1 MSLPSPNLDD
11 LRFQRDLVDEARK
24 RIIHYCPEWTEYN
37 LSDPGI
43 TLIELFAW
51 MTELITYRLNQ
62 VPEKNYLKFLELLG
76 TTLQPASSAKTDLTF
91 WLSVPL
97 PINPEDTTSVI
108 VPEGVEVASRPSGD
122 EEQVIFTTERK
133 LVIKP
138 PSLTQV
144 RRESEFHKNA
154 LPRLGIEIFYPF
166 NQQKPKPGDT
176 FYLGFDETV
185 DISGHILKLD
195 FQCNPTAAVGIR
207 REDPPWVWE
216 CSNGKG
222 DWLEITPSDFPG
234 EKDTTGGLNNPAG
247 SLVFYLPLAFKPETV
262 QGRSAFW
269 LRCRLEQRDPSQ
281 GMYTESPRIVSLRAT
296 TLGGTVPASHAIV
309 INYENLG
316 MSNGDP
322 GQTFNLSHAPILE
335 TTPDECIEVEEM
347 NLGELVFV
355 PWKRVDTF
363 AFSDRF
369 DRHYMLDT
377 ANGVVQ
383 FGPSIRQSD
392 GTMRQYGRVPESHRT
407 IRFSHYRFGGGVKG
421 NVPVDSLQTIT
432 TALAYISRVTNL
444 RRAAGGQDP
453 ETLEEAKVRARR
465 MLRAQKRA
473 VTSEDYQQICKE
485 ASRGV
490 ARARC
495 NLPRPVEGLPSSG
508 VVEILVV
515 PAVADSLRAGDLSHL
530 ALDDYLIKTVTQY
543 LDQYRV
549 LTSIVRV
556 REPSYLGIKV
566 IARVVPADYSHP
578 ETVRQRIDER
588 LRSYLSPLPLQTSE
602 DTSDDFT
609 GPGWEGWVFGKDL
622 FIAEL
627 IALIQHVPG
636 VKYVL
641 DVQVQS
647 RQVIPRLELPLDAAA
662 SAPPPPLTQTDE
674 KVIPVPEDTLVCSLN
689 HEIIMAGLS
698 ELYGDD

>member
-1 MSLPSPNLDD
+1 MSLPSPHLDD

-51 MTELITYRLNQ
+51 MTELITFRLNQ

-76 TTLQPASSAKTDLTF
+76 TSLQPASSAKTDLTF

-97 PINPEDTTSVI
+97 PINPDDTTSVI
-108 VPEGVEVASRPSGD
+108 VPQGIEVASRPTDD
-122 EEQVIFTTERK
+122 EEQIIFTTERR
-133 LVIKP
+133 LNILP
-138 PSLTQV
+138 PRLTQI
-144 RRESEFHKNA
+144 RRDSEFHKNA

-166 NQQKPKPGDT
+166 NQQKPKLGDA

-185 DISGHILKLD
+185 DLSGHILKLD
-195 FQCNPTAAVGIR
+195 FHCNPTAAVGIR
-207 REDPPWVWE
+207 REDPPWIWE
-216 CSNGKG
+216 CSTGKG
-222 DWLEITPSDFPG
+222 EWVEITPSDFPG
-234 EKDTTGGLNNPAG
+234 EKDTTGGLNNPDG
-247 SLVFYLPLAFKPETV
+247 HLVFYLPLSFRPETV

-269 LRCRLEQRDPSQ
+269 LRCRLEQRSPSQ
-281 GMYTESPRIVSLRAT
+281 GMYSESPRILSVRAS
-296 TLGGTVPASHAIV
+296 TLGGAVPAAHAI
-309 INYENLG
+309 IITGENLG

-322 GQTFNLSHAPILE
+322 GQIFTLSHAPTLE
-335 TTPDECIEVEEM
+335 TTPDETVEVEEI
-347 NLGELVFV
+347 NLGDLVFV
-355 PWKRVDTF
+355 PWTRVDTF

-377 ANGVVQ
+377 ANGIVQ
-383 FGPSIRQSD
+383 FGPAIRQSD
-392 GTMRQYGRVPESHRT
+392 GTVRQYGRIPESRRA
-407 IRFSHYRFGGGVKG
+407 IRFSHYRFGGGMKG

-432 TALAYISRVTNL
+432 MSLAYVSRVTNL

-495 NLPRPVEGLPSSG
+495 NLPRVAEGTPTAG
-508 VVEILVV
+508 VVELLVV

-543 LDQYRV
+543 LDKYRV

-556 REPSYLGIKV
+556 REPSYMGVKV
-566 IARVVPADYSHP
+566 IARVVPADFSHP
-578 ETVRQRIDER
+578 DTVRQRIDQR
-588 LRSYLSPLPLQTSE
+588 LRSYLNPLPLQTSE
-602 DTSDDFT
+602 DITDDFT
-609 GPGWEGWVFGKDL
+609 GPGWEGWIFGKDL

-641 DVQVQS
+641 DVQVQT
-647 RQVIPRLELPLDAAA
+647 RQVLPRLELPPDAAVNSTLPA
-662 SAPPPPLTQTDE
+662 LTQIDD
-674 KVIPVPEDTLVCSLN
+674 KVVPVPEDTLICSLD
-689 HEIIMAGLS
+689 HEIILAGLS
-698 ELYGDD
+698 DLYGED